1 MTAGQAIFTRIHPD
15 AQLPTWR
22 TVESVGFD
30 LYTIEDITIKPGEVV
45 LVRTGLVAKPP
56 LGCHFELV
64 LRSGVA
70 VKNPGLVL
78 ANSIGIIDPD
88 YSGDTD
94 EIKIALLNTTTAGFH
109 EGQKLTRDHSPQY
122 RSMGEKFFHFKK
134 GTRLAQLILRETLRP
149 EIHEKK
155 TTMRGKSRDGFG
167 STGE

>member
-1 MTAGQAIFTRIHPD
+1 MGSGHAIFTRIHSE
-15 AQLPTWR
+15 AKLPTWG

-30 LYTIEDITIKPGEVV
+30 LYTIEDVTVRPGEVV

-78 ANSIGIIDPD
+78 ANGVGIIDPD

-94 EIKIALLNTTTAGFH
+94 EIKIALLNTTCEAFTVKERHTTKLCGN
-109 EGQKLTRDHSPQY
+109 GQRY
-122 RSMGEKFFHFKK
+122 FHFPK

-149 EIHEKK
+149 EIHESKK
-155 TTMRGKSRDGFG
+155 TMRTSGSRDGFG

>member
-15 AQLPTWR
+15 AQLPTWG

-94 EIKIALLNTTTAGFH
+94 EIKIALLNTTNYGF
-109 EGQKLTRDHSPQY
+109 EAYNDGSPSPHY
-122 RSMGEKFFHFKK
+122 FKNGMKHFHFPK